1 MVHAS
6 GVRCIDAGACSLTV
20 KTPAGLQLQACG
32 CAVHRQPCPPVD
44 AGTMPQGAG
53 ASRADPSVE
62 AAGGSGAQ
70 QAGESSQV
78 CHQSVVAIKSKHVPE
93 SGRFK
98 PPLKTSSRF
107 GKLAENEGCAAPGCQ
122 SVFCGDMA

>member
-6 GVRCIDAGACSLTV
+6 GVRCIDASACSLTV

-32 CAVHRQPCPPVD
+32 CAVHQQPCPPVD

-53 ASRADPSVE
+53 ASPADPSVE
-62 AAGGSGAQ
+62 
-70 QAGESSQV
+70 
-78 CHQSVVAIKSKHVPE
+78 AIKSKHVPE

-107 GKLAENEGCAAPGCQ
+107 GKLAEYEGCAAPGCQ
-122 SVFCGDMA
+122 SVFCRDMA